1 MTNISSFKTVTI
13 PKTVYSFCT
22 DSILTI
28 SPTATSKP
36 TAVKV
41 TAEIFTTLPKAIFK
55 LFESMLSIISSI
67 FMDSFRYTYFYKNY
81 LLYLYFYTFVNISLF
96 VLFVPNYHTKL
107 KYRSKVLP
115 HPLVLYF

>member
-41 TAEIFTTLPKAIFK
+41 TAEIFTTLPKGYI
-55 LFESMLSIISSI
+55 
-67 FMDSFRYTYFYKNY
+67 
-81 LLYLYFYTFVNISLF
+81 
-96 VLFVPNYHTKL
+96 
-107 KYRSKVLP
+107 
-115 HPLVLYF
+115 